1 MPSSI
6 YIGVISGTSMDA
18 VDCAL
23 VDFNGGKPAQLDFI
37 NTEIPDDLRQKLLY
51 LCEDHNNQ
59 IPLLGETDVEFARLL
74 ALSVNQILE
83 INGLKPS
90 QIAAVGSHGQTIRH
104 MPHQNVSNYPFTIQ
118 IGDPNTIAELTKITT
133 VADFRRRDLAA
144 GGQGAPI
151 VPAFHRKIFSS
162 AENDRVIINIG
173 GMSNITVLK
182 KTGEISG
189 HDTGPGNVLMD
200 LWVQQHL
207 GHPYDKDGSWA
218 STGKVDE
225 DLLSSLLDEPY
236 FKLPPPKS
244 TGRELFNQHWLNSK
258 LAELN
263 QAIAPEKVQATLLAL
278 TVQTIKNAIQKELN
292 KGQIIVCGGGAY
304 NSALMQELAQ
314 SLPSFEV
321 MPSSRLGV
329 MEDSMEAVA
338 FAWLAK
344 QTLSE
349 QPVDFTDIT
358 GSAHPVIAGGVY
370 FAGKRVLR
378 NTY

>member
-6 YIGVISGTSMDA
+6 YIGLISGTSMDA

-23 VDFNGGKPAQLDFI
+23 VDFNGGKPTQLDFI

-51 LCEDHNNQ
+51 LCEDHHGQ

-90 QIAAVGSHGQTIRH
+90 QIAAIGSHGQTIRH
-104 MPHQNVSNYPFTIQ
+104 LPHQNVSNYPFTIQ

-151 VPAFHRKIFSS
+151 VPAFHRKIFFS

-182 KTGEISG
+182 KNGDISG

-200 LWVQQHL
+200 LWIQQNL
-207 GHPYDKDGSWA
+207 GHPYDKDGAWA
-218 STGKVDE
+218 NSGDVAE
-225 DLLSSLLDEPY
+225 DLMTILLDEPY
-236 FKLPPPKS
+236 FQLRPPKS
-244 TGRELFNQHWLNSK
+244 TGRELFNQHWLNRK
-258 LAELN
+258 LTELGKV
-263 QAIAPEKVQATLLAL
+263 IAPEHVQAALLAL
-278 TVQTIKNAIQKELN
+278 TVETIKNAVNKELG
-292 KGQIIVCGGGAY
+292 KGQIIICGGGAY
-304 NSALMQELAQ
+304 NSALMKGLAEA
-314 SLPSFEV
+314 LPAFQV

-358 GSAHPVIAGGVY
+358 GSSHPVIAGGVY
-370 FAGKRVLR
+370 FSGNRVMK
-378 NTY
+378 NTN

>member
-1 MPSSI
+1 MLSSI
-6 YIGVISGTSMDA
+6 YIGLISGTSMDA

-23 VDFNGGKPAQLDFI
+23 VDFNQGKPTQLDFI
-37 NTEIPDDLRQKLLY
+37 NTEIPDDLRQNLLS
-51 LCEDHNNQ
+51 LCEDHHGQ

-74 ALSVNQILE
+74 ALSVNQILD

-90 QIAAVGSHGQTIRH
+90 QIAAIGSHGQTIRH
-104 MPHQNVSNYPFTIQ
+104 LPHQNVSNYPFTMQ
-118 IGDPNTIAELTKITT
+118 IGDPNTIAELTNITT

-182 KTGEISG
+182 KSGEISG

-200 LWVQQHL
+200 LWIQQLL

-218 STGKVDE
+218 SSGIVNE
-225 DLLSSLLDEPY
+225 ELMAIMLDEPY

-244 TGRELFNQHWLNSK
+244 TGRELFNQHWLNCK
-258 LAELN
+258 MTEVN
-263 QAIAPEKVQATLLAL
+263 QTIAPENVQASLLAL
-278 TVQTIKNAIQKELN
+278 TIETIKDAIKKQLN

-304 NSALMQELAQ
+304 NSTLMQGLAGA
-314 SLPSFEV
+314 LPSFEV

-344 QTLSE
+344 QALAQ

-370 FAGKRVLR
+370 FAGNKVLK

>member
-1 MPSSI
+1 MHSSI
-6 YIGVISGTSMDA
+6 YIGLISGTSMDA

-23 VDFNGGKPAQLDFI
+23 VDFNGGKPTQLDFI

-118 IGDPNTIAELTKITT
+118 IGDPNTIAELTHITT

-207 GHPYDKDGSWA
+207 GHPYDKDGGWA
-218 STGKVDE
+218 TTGKVVE
-225 DLLSSLLDEPY
+225 ELMSILLDEHY
-236 FKLPPPKS
+236 FRLPPPKS
-244 TGRELFNQHWLNSK
+244 TGRELFNMHWLNSR
-258 LAELN
+258 LAKLN
-263 QAIAPEKVQATLLAL
+263 QAIAPENVQATLLAL
-278 TVQTIKNAIQKELN
+278 TVQTIKDAIKKELN

-314 SLPSFEV
+314 TLPSFEV

-370 FAGKRVLR
+370 FAGKRVLK

>member
-6 YIGVISGTSMDA
+6 YIGLISGTSMDA

-23 VDFNGGKPAQLDFI
+23 VDFSDGKPTQLDFI
-37 NTEIPDDLRQKLLY
+37 NTEIPDDLRQKLLS
-51 LCEDHNNQ
+51 LCEDHHGQ
-59 IPLLGETDVEFARLL
+59 IPVLGEADIEFARLL
-74 ALSVNQILE
+74 AFSVNQILE
-83 INGLKPS
+83 INGLKSS
-90 QIAAVGSHGQTIRH
+90 QIAAIGSHGQTIRH
-104 MPHQNVSNYPFTIQ
+104 LPHQNISNYPFTIQ
-118 IGDPNTIAELTKITT
+118 IGDPNTIAELTHITT

-162 AENDRVIINIG
+162 VENDRVIINIG

-200 LWVQQHL
+200 LWIQENL
-207 GHPYDKDGSWA
+207 GHPYDKDGAWA
-218 STGKVDE
+218 NSGKMTEELMTV
-225 DLLSSLLDEPY
+225 LLDEPY
-236 FKLPPPKS
+236 FQMPPPKS

-258 LAELN
+258 LTELN
-263 QAIAPEKVQATLLAL
+263 QVIAPENVQATLLAL
-278 TVQTIKNAIQKELN
+278 TTETIKDAVKKELN

-304 NSALMQELAQ
+304 NSALMKKLVQA
-314 SLPSFEV
+314 LPSFEV

-370 FAGKRVLR
+370 FAGNRVMK
-378 NTY
+378 NVF

>member
-6 YIGVISGTSMDA
+6 YIGLISGTSMDA

-23 VDFNGGKPAQLDFI
+23 VDFNGGKPTQLDFI

-51 LCEDHNNQ
+51 LCEDHTNQ

-90 QIAAVGSHGQTIRH
+90 QIAAIGSHGQTIRH
-104 MPHQNVSNYPFTIQ
+104 MPHKNVSNYPFTIQ
-118 IGDPNTIAELTKITT
+118 IGDPNTIAELTNITT

-151 VPAFHRKIFSS
+151 VPAFHRMIFSS
-162 AENDRVIINIG
+162 SENDRLIINIG
-173 GMSNITVLK
+173 GMANITVLK

-218 STGKVDE
+218 SSGKVDE
-225 DLLSSLLDEPY
+225 NLLSTLLDEPY
-236 FKLPPPKS
+236 FQLPPPKS
-244 TGRELFNQHWLNSK
+244 TGRELFNLHWLNSK

-263 QAIAPEKVQATLLAL
+263 QAIAPENVQATLLAL
-278 TVQTIKNAIQKELN
+278 TMQTITDAIKKELG

-304 NSALMQELAQ
+304 NSALMHELAQ
-314 SLPSFEV
+314 SLSSFEV

-344 QTLSE
+344 QTLSR

-358 GSAHPVIAGGVY
+358 GSAHPLIAGGVY
-370 FAGKRVLR
+370 FAGKRVTR
-378 NTY
+378 NAC

>member
-1 MPSSI
+1 
-6 YIGVISGTSMDA
+6 MDA

-23 VDFNGGKPAQLDFI
+23 VDFNGGKPTQLDFI

-51 LCEDHNNQ
+51 LCEDHHGQ

-90 QIAAVGSHGQTIRH
+90 QIAAIGSHGQTIRH
-104 MPHQNVSNYPFTIQ
+104 LPHQNVSNYPFTIQ

-151 VPAFHRKIFSS
+151 VPAFHRKIFFS

-182 KTGEISG
+182 KNGDISG

-200 LWVQQHL
+200 LWIQQNL
-207 GHPYDKDGSWA
+207 GHPYDKDGAWA
-218 STGKVDE
+218 NSGDVAE
-225 DLLSSLLDEPY
+225 DLMTILLDEPY
-236 FKLPPPKS
+236 FQLRPPKS
-244 TGRELFNQHWLNSK
+244 TGRELFNQHWLNRK
-258 LAELN
+258 LTELGKV
-263 QAIAPEKVQATLLAL
+263 IAPEHVQAALLAL
-278 TVQTIKNAIQKELN
+278 TVETIKNAVNKELG
-292 KGQIIVCGGGAY
+292 KGQIIICGGGAY
-304 NSALMQELAQ
+304 NSALMEGLAEA
-314 SLPSFEV
+314 LPAFQV

-358 GSAHPVIAGGVY
+358 GSSHPVIVGGVY
-370 FAGKRVLR
+370 FSGNRVMK
-378 NTY
+378 NTN